1 MPYTNAFI
9 QEISRF
15 RTLAPLAVPHKVLE
29 DTNLDGYFIL
39 KNTKVE

>member
-15 RTLAPLAVPHKVLE
+15 RTVAPSAAPHKVLK
-29 DTNLDGYFIL
+29 DTNLDGYFIP
-39 KNTKVE
+39 KNTKVV